1 MAKSNNIEQ
10 KIKESFES
18 VEHKAPENLWSN
30 ISDRLYGNATE
41 LDDKV
46 KSSFESS
53 TDKAPEGIWAG
64 IDKQLTIDKGW
75 TKVRSLLQRRTFYKW
90 TKRVAAFLIFLFFVT
105 PEYGN
110 LLPDTKGELNDN
122 TVFIAENGFQANTG
136 KAQKKVVKTEHF
148 SKKSNLVQANNTDSS
163 DKKEMSTLNVLTA
176 KLKEPLTT
184 NKENS
189 ENTYSK
195 GSNPI
200 SESNLTKKEALAS
213 QTEKNEEKNNL
224 DVIGS
229 QLLARLP
236 IKQVRFLGTNN
247 ENIELIDI
255 NVELPKETKYEFGLF
270 TALNTTALINNRTKR
285 AFDSRSLVAFN
296 PTVGTNLGLQFV
308 YHFKEKHSVVSN
320 LTYATI
326 HQSYESYSG
335 GSFNEES
342 LEINFVRLQGMY
354 QFKYK
359 RFDISKTAFNVKLG
373 PYLGYMSSSSYSIN
387 DESKVESLDDLSNYD
402 FGITLQLG
410 QSYEFNKFVLDYG
423 INADKGLKNLYKGTE
438 KVPASF
444 DRSTVLGLGGYVS
457 FRYKF

>member
-18 VEHKAPENLWSN
+18 VEHKAPKNLWSN
-30 ISDRLYGNATE
+30 ISDGLYENATE
-41 LDDKV
+41 IDNKV

-105 PEYGN
+105 PQYGDR
-110 LLPDTKGELNDN
+110 LPDTKGELNNN
-122 TVFIAENGFQANTG
+122 TVSIAESGSQANTG
-136 KAQKKVVKTEHF
+136 KAQKEKVKTERF
-148 SKKSNLVQANNTDSS
+148 SEKSSSAQANNTDSS
-163 DKKEMSTLNVLTA
+163 DKEENIASNILPA
-176 KLKEPLTT
+176 KSNKPLI
-184 NKENS
+184 NSKENT

-195 GSNPI
+195 GSNHI
-200 SESNLTKKEALAS
+200 SESEQTKKETLAS
-213 QTEKNEEKNNL
+213 QTEKKEEKSNL
-224 DVIGS
+224 DEIDS
-229 QLLARLP
+229 QVLAGLP
-236 IKQVRFLGTNN
+236 IKSVRHLKTNN
-247 ENIELIDI
+247 ENSELIDN

-270 TALNTTALINNRTKR
+270 TALNTTALVNNRTKR

-359 RFDISKTAFNVKLG
+359 RFDISKTAFNLKFG
-373 PYLGYMSSSSYSIN
+373 PYLGYMTSSSYSIN
-387 DESKVESLDDLSNYD
+387 DEPKEEPLDDLSNYD

-423 INADKGLKNLYKGTE
+423 INMDKGLTNLYKGTE

-444 DRSTVLGLGGYVS
+444 DRSTILGLGGYIS